1 MIFCRG
7 LALPTIRLHGLYT
20 QVGVQNQR
28 KHQNAI
34 QRLFNAF
41 QNHL

>member
-20 QVGVQNQR
+20 QAGIFKRQS
-28 KHQNAI
+28 K
-34 QRLFNAF
+34 
-41 QNHL
+41 